1 MTSAETAS
9 SKTGVSAYLGR
20 LSVIMRQPAFRWF
33 WLGSSTQAIAQGT
46 QFLVIGWLVL
56 EITSSSAQLG
66 LVIFIY
72 GVPNVAFLL
81 AAGVLADR
89 FDRRYVLIATQ
100 GGVCVIITALAFL
113 TVSDIVVIWH
123 VYAAAGLLGAVQSL
137 NMPARMTLVSDLV
150 DEGSL
155 LDAVAMQN
163 AAVHAG
169 RIVGPAAAGVV
180 IEVWGLSASLF
191 AISVCYAVSMA
202 FVAKIGRTSQPAP
215 STGQSV
221 FRNFTDGLS
230 YIKNNPMVLTVIVI
244 TCSFGG
250 FGMSHFQIIPAMAK
264 EVLDA
269 GAAEVGLLLLASG
282 VGSLIGSV
290 MVPIMGVVRV
300 YRSLIISLVLF
311 AVFLTLFAWSSWFW
325 VSWALFLVLG
335 VVSLGS
341 VWPLASTIIQLES
354 PSEVRGRVMGVLQF
368 TPGFHYLGAFP
379 LALAAGQWGWGVAM
393 TGAAVI
399 TLIISIWFGLLRKG
413 APDLSGWVSGQDKGE

>member
-1 MTSAETAS
+1 MTPAETAS
-9 SKTGVSAYLGR
+9 SKTGVSAYLNR
-20 LSVIMRQPAFRWF
+20 LSVILRQPAFRWF
-33 WLGSSTQAIAQGT
+33 WLGSSTQAVAQAT

-81 AAGVLADR
+81 VAGVLADR
-89 FDRRYVLIATQ
+89 FDRRYVLITTQ
-100 GGVCVIITALAFL
+100 AGVCVIIAGLAFL
-113 TVSDIVVIWH
+113 TLADLVVIWH

-169 RIVGPAAAGVV
+169 RIVGPPIAGGI
-180 IEVWGLSASLF
+180 IEIWGLAASLF
-191 AISVCYAVSMA
+191 AIAACYLLSMA
-202 FVAKIGRTSQPAP
+202 CVAKIGPTSQRA
-215 STGQSV
+215 SSSSQSV
-221 FRNFTDGLS
+221 FRNFADGLS
-230 YIKNNPMVLTVIVI
+230 YIKNNPMVLTAIVI

-264 EVLDA
+264 EVLDV

-290 MVPIMGVVRV
+290 LVPIIGAVRV
-300 YRSLIISLVLF
+300 YRSLIISLMLF
-311 AVFLTLFAWSSWFW
+311 TVFLTLFAWSSWFW

-341 VWPLASTIIQLES
+341 VWPLAATIVQLES

-368 TPGFHYLGAFP
+368 TPGFHFLGAFP
-379 LALAAGQWGWGVAM
+379 LALAAGEWGWGVAL
-393 TGAAVI
+393 TGAALA
-399 TLIISIWFGLLRKG
+399 TLVVTIWFGLLRKG
-413 APDLSGWVSGQDKGE
+413 SPSFSAQITSRNTGK